1 MNVLGI
7 NAFNHDASACVI
19 RDGVVA
25 AAVEEEKIARRKH
38 CVEFP
43 ALAVAECLA
52 LAGLEPADIDVVAIP
67 RVNRLEILGHLRH
80 VVRHFPGSLQLL
92 GGAAAALPARVK
104 RQRYFHLK
112 GHLRQAF
119 GPRAR
124 IVEVAHHEAHAASVL
139 FQSGFAEAAIVVA
152 DGIAEIDA
160 LWIGE
165 GRQGALTKRA
175 AVPFP
180 DSLGMAYAA
189 VTDFLGFRPFEDEW
203 KVMGMAAYGGP
214 RYLEECSRL
223 IRVEGD
229 FDLRLDH
236 GAFAFRHHGK
246 RRFFA
251 DSFGLSALRR
261 PPAAPLTQ
269 AHYDFAASFQAVFE
283 DALMALVRAV
293 RRRLPEHSRLCLSGG
308 VFLNC
313 LFNGRAAEQ
322 RIFDGIYVDCNPGD
336 AGTALGA
343 AVHVYR
349 QGTGTPPAALGH
361 GNALGR
367 AFGADAI
374 RAALTR
380 AGLTSTERCSPDEV
394 AAMLDDNRILG
405 LFQGRAEFG
414 PRALG
419 RRSILADP
427 RRGENKDV
435 INSRVK
441 FRESF
446 RPFAPS
452 VLAERQADYFA
463 TTVNSPCM
471 SFAVPALPG
480 VEAAVP
486 AVIHADRTARIQ
498 TVSRAVDP
506 YYHEL
511 IAAFERRSGVPLV
524 LNTSFNTR
532 DEPIVYAPDDAIATF
547 RRANLDALVIPP
559 FVVSAAGR

>member
-25 AAVEEEKIARRKH
+25 AAVEEEKIARRK
-38 CVEFP
+38 P
-43 ALAVAECLA
+43 AVDYPARAVAECLA
-52 LAGLEPADIDVVAIP
+52 LAGLQPADIDVVAVP
-67 RVNRLEILGHLRH
+67 RINRLEIIAHAGHVLRH
-80 VVRHFPGSLQLL
+80 LPHSLRLL
-92 GGAAAALPARVK
+92 SGDASALPAHVK
-104 RQRYFHLK
+104 RRRYWHLWQR
-112 GHLRQAF
+112 LRREF
-119 GPRAR
+119 GARAEL
-124 IVEVAHHEAHAASVL
+124 VEVAHHEAHAASVL
-139 FQSGFAEAAIVVA
+139 FQSGFDAAAIVVA
-152 DGIAEIDA
+152 DGIAEIDT
-160 LWIGE
+160 LWIGA
-165 GRQGALTKRA
+165 GLRGALQKQATVA
-175 AVPFP
+175 FP
-180 DSLGMAYAA
+180 ESLGMAYAA
-189 VTDFLGFRPFEDEW
+189 VTDFLGFRPFDEEW
-203 KVMGMAAYGGP
+203 KVMGMAAYGAP

-251 DSFGLSALRR
+251 DSFRLSGLRR
-261 PPAAPLTQ
+261 GAAAPLTQ
-269 AHYDFAASFQAVFE
+269 EHYDFAASFQAVFE
-283 DALMALVRAV
+283 DRVLALLRAV
-293 RRRLPEHSRLCLSGG
+293 RRRLPGQSRLCLSGG

-313 LFNGRAAEQ
+313 LCNGKAAEQ
-322 RIFDGIYVDCNPGD
+322 RVFDDIFVDCNPSD

-343 AVHVYR
+343 AVHVHR
-349 QGTGTPPAALGH
+349 QRTGAFPAALRQ

-367 AFGADAI
+367 AFSPDAI
-374 RAALTR
+374 REALTR
-380 AGLTSTERCSPDEV
+380 AGLPFSERCAPDQV
-394 AAMLDDNRILG
+394 AALLDENRILG
-405 LFQGRAEFG
+405 LFQGGAEFG

-419 RRSILADP
+419 QRSIIADP

-441 FRESF
+441 YREHF

-452 VLAERQADYFA
+452 VLAEQQADYFA
-463 TTVNSPCM
+463 SPVDSPFM
-471 SFAVPALPG
+471 SFAVHARPG

-498 TVSRAVDP
+498 TVTRAVHP

-511 IAAFERRSGVPLV
+511 IEAFERRSGVPLV

-532 DEPIVYAPDDAIATF
+532 GEPIVYAPDDAVSTLA
-547 RRANLDALVIPP
+547 RANLDGLVIPP
-559 FVVSAAGR
+559 FVVVTAGR